1 MNLRTPVPLERSS
14 VAPERPCPAL
24 DPTVCWDEPDALRG
38 DIQIADQ
45 LVLHAVELAQAHG
58 PASHTVAT
66 GRLWQRFLAVKS
78 QIHDAYAVLTARLKQ
93 DKDPSPAEEWL
104 VDNSHVVEDQI
115 REIEEDLPRG
125 YLLELPRLTP
135 GKMRGY
141 PRVYALC
148 LDYLRHTDA
157 RVDLTTLSA
166 FVESYQSVEPLT
178 IGELWAVPIMLRLGL
193 LLTVGAL
200 AASEA
205 SSGNRERAD
214 AWAERLL
221 SARHNALELGAE
233 LVELERS
240 GVPIAAPFLVQLA
253 RRLREHDDAALAVAF
268 DWLCV
273 QSQKLGATPEE
284 LARVQHLK
292 QAADQV
298 SVGNAVT
305 SMRAVAA
312 LAWNVF
318 FERTSGVEAVLR
330 NDPHGTYAATDPET
344 RDRYRHAV
352 ERLARRGEGGEIG
365 VARLALSLA
374 EQARD
379 QDAHELRR
387 AHVGYYLIDA
397 GRPLLEHL
405 VRYRPSP
412 GERLRRALVGWPKL
426 FYFGGIAA
434 VTLGCVSFVLAE
446 ALASKSF
453 AVYGAWVLVLAAA
466 VALIPASEVALA
478 LAQAVVTA
486 VLRPRLL
493 PRLAFEHGVPAA
505 CRTLVVVPCLFDSK
519 ETIATL
525 LEELEVRSLA
535 NGEKNLYFALLG
547 DFTDASTEERES
559 DAELLAAARDGV
571 AALNARHGDGE
582 HRYWL
587 FARRRRYNASEGRFM
602 GWERKRG
609 KLEELNRLLRG
620 ASDTSFAWVDAPAA
634 LFAGIRYVITL
645 DADTD
650 LPRETARELIATLA
664 HPLNAAEFDPVRQR
678 VVRGYGIAQPRVGP
692 SPLSSRRSRYAALTA
707 GPAGI
712 DPYTTA
718 VSDVYQDL
726 FAEGSYTGK
735 AIYDVDAF
743 AAALAGRAPEN
754 ALLSHDLFESF
765 FARSALVTDVEV
777 LDEQP
782 ASYDVH
788 AARQHR
794 WIRGDWQLLRWLL
807 PRVPAAGG
815 TRPNDLRLLDR
826 FKLVDNLRRS
836 LLPAALVALVLG
848 GALAGGRIAAAA
860 GVLFAAVLVTPLVAQ
875 VVLAITREA
884 SRVSGAPWAGFGG
897 ALGRGVFKILFDLV
911 FLLDQA
917 LLALDAISVA
927 LVRLAT
933 KRHLLEWV
941 TMRQSA
947 ARHGRTSPR
956 MLVGCVLALLAA
968 VALGCF
974 LPRALPLALPLLVA
988 WMLAPFAA
996 RFLAGALPA
1005 GVASELEAAEDKLV
1019 LRLVARKTWRFF
1031 AHFVNEKENYLPP
1044 DNFQKEPRGV
1054 IAHRTS
1060 PTNIGLYMLS
1070 VLAAHDFGVLP
1081 LREFAERVELTLD
1094 TLDRLPRRDG
1104 HLLNWYETDTLKP
1117 LLPQYVSTVDS
1128 GNLAAY
1134 LWTIASATNELC
1146 KKAILGPEPFVAV
1159 ADALEL
1165 ARRGGA
1171 EATSGVAARLGPLER
1186 EVRSL
1191 AAAPYPGGLR
1201 AALDA
1206 LESCA
1211 TRSAELA
1218 RAAVNDP
1225 AEMRYWL
1232 GEAERTARS
1241 WATEITA
1248 LAPHLSLFRATAPV
1262 VDGSAAA
1269 LWQRLREELTM
1280 DRGLEGL
1287 EHAARHARDL
1297 VEEMADG
1304 AERAGATIVPGSA
1317 PLLAELDAA
1326 LELCAEAC
1334 RDRMSM
1340 LERVASRC
1348 RALADGMSFGFLYD
1362 HDRELFATGYNVS
1375 NARLDTSHYDLLA
1388 SEARLASL
1396 VAVAK
1401 GDAPQKHWFRLGRP
1415 RARVDSR
1422 RALLSWSG
1430 SMFEYLMPL
1439 LVTESLPETLL
1450 DETMQAAVRGQRAYG
1465 AEHGV
1470 PWGVSESAYNVMDL
1484 EMTYQYRA
1492 FGVPGLGLKAGLAED
1507 LVVAP
1512 YATAL
1517 AALVD
1522 PVAAVKNLKALAREG
1537 LEGDFG
1543 FFEAIDYS
1551 ATRVPPGKRGVIVRS
1566 YMAHH
1571 LGMTLV
1577 ALDNVLHD
1585 RCMQRRFHTDARIK
1599 ASALLLEERIPTGA
1613 PLTEV
1618 ASAALAA
1625 PLRHAVDLDAMEH
1638 VRLEDMT
1645 PARVHLLGHGQ
1656 LSTLVMATGA
1666 GALTWKGMDINRFRE
1681 DSVFDPGGI
1690 YAYVRDLGGTKT
1702 WSAGYHPS
1710 RRQPD
1715 AYSAAFSI
1723 DRVELHR
1730 RDGSLETITEVVPSA
1745 EHPAEIR
1752 RFTLKNHGP
1761 EACDVELTTF
1771 TELALA
1777 ARSADVAHRAFSSMF
1792 VETEYWADHGA
1803 LVAHRRPRGP
1813 GEPSIWVAQVLT
1825 PEDEGFGAVDYDSS
1839 RVSFIGR
1846 TGSLERPAAFGHASG
1861 ELARTTGSV
1870 LDPAFVLRRRIR
1882 LEASA
1887 AARVTL
1893 TTIMAET
1900 REELLHWVAIYA
1912 TAQAIPRAFEL
1923 AWADARVELRH
1934 LGVTAV
1940 QAHRFQRLLSAI
1952 VFPLAGLRAQLDPTA
1967 LGTRGKS
1974 ALWSS
1979 GISGDLPIVVLRLD
1993 HPDFDDILRELL
2005 LAHAYY
2011 RVNGVSLDLLVLNEE
2026 PGGYLQPLYDQA
2038 LDIVRSTHSEGL
2050 IDQRG
2055 GIFVRRTDQIL
2066 EGDRPLLL
2074 ASARAVFTASGGSL
2088 SRQLKHATR
2097 RTALPEALV
2106 LTDRPVPRPSLPPA
2120 AKAELMF
2127 DNGLGGFTPDGR
2139 EYVMTLDRHARTPQP
2154 WCNVLANARFGSVV
2168 SESGSS
2174 FTWAENSQRHRLTPW
2189 SNDALLDP
2197 NGAPVYVRDDEDG
2210 SVWSATP
2217 RPAGGS
2223 AVFTV
2228 AHGQGYS
2235 RFSHTRSQL
2244 FHELTY
2250 FVAAEQPVA
2259 FQRLRIENRGSAPR
2273 RLSVFG
2279 VIEWVLGGTRETS
2292 RLTVSTAWDAT
2303 AHALTAQ
2310 NPFAITPGAV
2320 AFFATTAPVASFT
2333 ANREEFFGM
2342 PGSRSWPH
2350 ALRRGALSGQYGT
2363 GLDPCAALQTSVTL
2377 VPGEAFEVS
2386 FVLGQA
2392 ATRDEMQALARAY
2405 AEESAVKGALE
2416 AVKARWDDLLSAV
2429 TIKTPDASLDLLI
2442 NRWVLYQALGCRIW
2456 ARSAFYQSSG
2466 AFGFR
2471 DQLQDVLCL
2480 LHTLPGA
2487 AREHLLVAAARQFV
2501 EGDVQHWWHRE
2512 AGDGVRTHCSDDK
2525 LWLPYAVAEYVRVSE
2540 DRAVLDEAVPFLS
2553 ERLLAPEEHDLY
2565 STPASTEETATLYE
2579 HCARALE
2586 CSLAVGVHGLPKM
2599 GAGDWNDGMNRIGVK
2614 GEGESVWLAWFLA
2627 RTLRDFAPL
2636 AQARKDPRAT
2646 RWLEHAR
2653 RLIEAAEAHA
2663 WDGAWYRRAFFDDG
2677 TPVGTASAAECR
2689 IDAIAQSWSVLA
2701 GAERRRAAGAV
2712 LESERLLIDD
2722 GARIMR
2728 LLTPPFHGA
2737 EADPGYIASYPAGIR
2752 ENGGQYTH
2760 GVLFTLRALAELG
2773 EGARAERLLAV
2784 LNPVRHAETPADV
2797 ARYQV
2802 EPYVVAADVYSNPEH
2817 DGRGGWTW
2825 YTGSAG
2831 WFYRIV
2837 IEDLLG
2843 FRRAGRRVTIAPC
2856 IPGSWAGYEL
2866 TYRFGRSTLKVV
2878 VENAQ
2883 GGQNVAAPLSFD
2895 GRPQSEPTITLTD
2908 DGRAHELRVVVGE
2921 RRLRSSA

>member
-1 MNLRTPVPLERSS
+1 MNFRTPVPLERSS

-24 DPTVCWDEPDALRG
+24 DPTVVWDDPSALRG
-38 DIQIADQ
+38 EIQVADQ
-45 LVLHAVELAQAHG
+45 LVLHAAELAHAHG
-58 PASHTVAT
+58 PPSHNVAS
-66 GRLWQRFLAVKS
+66 GRLWQRFLVVKS
-78 QIHDAYAVLTARLKQ
+78 QIHDAYAVLAARLKA

-157 RVDLTTLSA
+157 RLDLTTLSA

-221 SARHNALELGAE
+221 AARHNALELGAA
-233 LVELERS
+233 LVELER
-240 GVPIAAPFLVQLA
+240 GGTPITAPFVVQLA

-268 DWLCV
+268 DWLGM

-312 LAWNVF
+312 LAWNLF

-330 NDPHGTYAATDPET
+330 NDPHGTYAATDPAT

-379 QDAHELRR
+379 QDPNDPRR

-397 GRPLLEHL
+397 GRPLLEQH
-405 VRYRPSP
+405 VRYRPAL
-412 GERLRRALVGWPKL
+412 GERVRRALVGWPKL
-426 FYFGGIAA
+426 FYFGGMAA
-434 VTLGCVSFVLAE
+434 VTCGCVLFVLAE
-446 ALASKSF
+446 VFASATF
-453 AVYGAWVLVLAAA
+453 AAYGAWVLLAAA
-466 VALIPASEVALA
+466 VVAVVPASEVALA
-478 LAQAVVTA
+478 LAQAVVMA

-505 CRTLVVVPCLFDSK
+505 CRTLVVVPCLLDGK

-547 DFTDASTEERES
+547 DFTDATTEERES
-559 DAELLAAARDGV
+559 DRELLAAVRDGI
-571 AALNARHGDGE
+571 AALNARHGEGE
-582 HRYWL
+582 QRYWL
-587 FARRRRYNASEGRFM
+587 FVRRRRYNASEGRFM

-620 ASDTSFAWVDAPAA
+620 ATDTSFAWVDAPAA
-634 LFAGIRYVITL
+634 SFAGVRYVITL
-645 DADTD
+645 DADTE

-692 SPLSSRRSRYAALTA
+692 LPLSSRKSRYAALTA

-743 AAALAGRAPEN
+743 AAALAGRTPEN

-782 ASYDVH
+782 ASYEVH

-794 WIRGDWQLLRWLL
+794 WMRGDWQLLRWLL
-807 PRVPAAGG
+807 PRVPAAQG

-826 FKLVDNLRRS
+826 FKLADNLRRS
-836 LLPAALVALVLG
+836 LLPPALVALVLG
-848 GALAGGRIAAAA
+848 GAVAGGRSALAAA
-860 GVLFAAVLVTPLVAQ
+860 VLFVAVLVTPLLAQ

-897 ALGRGVFKILFDLV
+897 AVGRGSLKILFDLV

-917 LLALDAISVA
+917 LLAVDAVSVA
-927 LVRLAT
+927 LVRLVT

-947 ARHGRTSPR
+947 ARRGRTSPR
-956 MLVGCVLALLAA
+956 MLFGSVLALVAALAF
-968 VALGCF
+968 GWF

-988 WMLAPFAA
+988 WMLAPLAA

-1005 GVASELEAAEDKLV
+1005 GVASELEAEEDKLV

-1031 AHFVNEKENYLPP
+1031 SQFVNEKENHLPP

-1070 VLAAHDFGVLP
+1070 VLAAHDFGVLS
-1081 LREFAERVELTLD
+1081 LQNYAERLELTLD

-1134 LWTIASATNELC
+1134 LWTLASATSELC
-1146 KKAILGPEPFVAV
+1146 KKPVLGSEPFVAV
-1159 ADALEL
+1159 ADALAL

-1171 EATSGVAARLGPLER
+1171 EGTSGVAARLGPLER
-1186 EVRSL
+1186 EARAL
-1191 AAAPYPGGLR
+1191 AATRPSGLL

-1206 LESCA
+1206 LEHCA
-1211 TRSAELA
+1211 QGCAELT
-1218 RAAVNDP
+1218 RAAGSDP
-1225 AEMRYWL
+1225 AELRYWL
-1232 GEAERTARS
+1232 GEAERTARA
-1241 WATEITA
+1241 WAEEITK
-1248 LAPHLSLFRATAPV
+1248 LAPHLSLFRTTAPV
-1262 VDGSAAA
+1262 VDGRAAA
-1269 LWQRLREELTM
+1269 LWQRLRDELTL
-1280 DRGLEGL
+1280 DQGLEAL
-1287 EHAARHARDL
+1287 ERAAQRARDL

-1304 AERAGATIVPGSA
+1304 TQRADGAAVEDSA
-1317 PLLAELDAA
+1317 PLLAELEDSLAR
-1326 LELCAEAC
+1326 CASAC
-1334 RDRMSM
+1334 RARMSL
-1340 LERVASRC
+1340 LERVATRC
-1348 RALADGMSFGFLYD
+1348 RTLADGMSFGFLYD

-1415 RARVDSR
+1415 RARVDAR

-1522 PVAAVKNLKALAREG
+1522 PAAAVKNLKALAREG

-1577 ALDNVLHD
+1577 ALDNVLHA
-1585 RCMQRRFHTDARIK
+1585 RCMQRRFHADARIK

-1625 PLRHAVDLDAMEH
+1625 PTRHAIDLDAMEH

-1645 PARVHLLGHGQ
+1645 PVRVHLLGHGQ
-1656 LSTLVMATGA
+1656 LSTLVTSTGA

-1690 YAYVRDLGGTKT
+1690 YAYVRDLGGTKL
-1702 WSAGYHPS
+1702 WSAGFHPS

-1715 AYSAAFSI
+1715 SYEAAYSI

-1745 EHPAEIR
+1745 EHPAEVR
-1752 RFTLKNHGP
+1752 RFTLKNHGSEP
-1761 EACDVELTTF
+1761 CDVELTTF

-1777 ARSADVAHRAFSSMF
+1777 TRSADIAHRAFSSMF

-1803 LVAHRRPRGP
+1803 LVAHRRPRAP

-1825 PEDEGFGAVDYDSS
+1825 PEDERFGAVDYDSS
-1839 RVSFIGR
+1839 RATFVGR
-1846 TGSLERPAAFGHASG
+1846 SGSLERPAAFGHASG

-1870 LDPAFVLRRRIR
+1870 LDPAFVLRRKIR
-1882 LEASA
+1882 LAASA

-1912 TAQAIPRAFEL
+1912 APQAIPRAFEL

-1952 VFPLAGLRAQLDPTA
+1952 VFPLAGLRAQIDPTL
-1967 LGTRGKS
+1967 LGTRGKN

-2005 LAHAYY
+2005 LAHGYY
-2011 RVNGVSLDLLVLNEE
+2011 RVNGVVLDLLVLNEE

-2055 GIFVRRTDQIL
+2055 GIFVRRTDQIA
-2066 EGDRPLLL
+2066 EGDRALLL
-2074 ASARAVFTASGGSL
+2074 ASARAVFTAAGGSL
-2088 SRQLKHATR
+2088 SRQLKQATR
-2097 RTALPEALV
+2097 KAVLPEALV

-2120 AKAELMF
+2120 AKSELVF
-2127 DNGLGGFTPDGR
+2127 ENGLGGFTPDGR

-2154 WCNVLANARFGSVV
+2154 WCNVLANPRFGSVV

-2197 NGAPVYVRDDEDG
+2197 PGAPVYVRDDEDG

-2217 RPAGGS
+2217 RPAGGG

-2244 FHELTY
+2244 CHELTT
-2250 FVAAEQPVA
+2250 FVAAEDPVA
-2259 FQRLRIENRGSAPR
+2259 FQRLRIENRGNAPR

-2279 VIEWVLGGTRETS
+2279 VIEWVLGGNRETS
-2292 RLTVSTAWDAT
+2292 RLTVTTAWDAT
-2303 AHALTAQ
+2303 ARALTAQ

-2320 AFFATTAPVASFT
+2320 AFFAVTAPVASFT

-2350 ALRRGALSGQYGT
+2350 ALRRSALSGQYGM

-2377 VPGEAFEVS
+2377 APGEAFEVS

-2392 ATRDEMQALARAY
+2392 ATREEMQRLARAY
-2405 AEESAVKGALE
+2405 ADEKAVGRALD
-2416 AVKARWDDLLSAV
+2416 AVKARWDELLSAV
-2429 TIKTPDASLDLLI
+2429 TIKTPDASLDLLV

-2456 ARSAFYQSSG
+2456 ARSGFYQSSG

-2480 LHTLPGA
+2480 LHTLPSA
-2487 AREHLLVAAARQFV
+2487 AREHLLVSAARQFV

-2565 STPASTEETATLYE
+2565 STPPSTEETATLYE

-2586 CSLAVGVHGLPKM
+2586 CSLAVGAHGLPKM
-2599 GAGDWNDGMNRIGVK
+2599 GDGDWNDGMNRIGVK

-2653 RLIEAAEAHA
+2653 RLIEAAETHA

-2701 GAERRRAAGAV
+2701 GAERRRAASAV
-2712 LESERLLIDD
+2712 LESERLLIDEE
-2722 GARIMR
+2722 ARIMR

-2737 EADPGYIASYPAGIR
+2737 DADPGYIASYPAGIR

-2773 EGARAERLLAV
+2773 EAERAERLLAV

-2817 DGRGGWTW
+2817 NGRGGWTW

-2856 IPGSWAGYEL
+2856 MPASWAGYEL

-2878 VENAQ
+2878 VENTQ
-2883 GGQNVAAPLSFD
+2883 GASSGAARLSFD

-2908 DGRAHELRVVVGE
+2908 DGRSHELRVVAGE